1 MRPFHL
7 SIALLVLVVFAGCSS
22 SGPEFDPQ
30 VQPGVFEFDFETGRQ
45 GWVPIFVGIPKDKE
59 GGEDLASQV
68 ETESDHRSL
77 PDEVEKEGQALFS
90 SGFIG
95 SPEMGLYFKRRI
107 DGLTPDTEYRV
118 RFEVSFASNI
128 PSNCGGFGGIP
139 GTDPVLALAVQP
151 EPVRIVEEGEL
162 VDKYQF
168 NEPVRN
174 LVDARKEAA
183 TLGEV
188 GIDDLSCEDARARG
202 WPYRMKQLEGG
213 EGLKTVRTNEAG
225 RAWVLVGT
233 ITNVSQQVSFYYDE
247 ITVRFET
254 VNSQSAVQ
262 HPTLEP

>member
-162 VDKYQF
+162 VDKYQVT
-168 NEPVRN
+168 EPVRN